1 MIRRLL
7 LGFLFLSAAAHGEV
21 VVSVDRD
28 RVELNESFTLEITVD
43 TNTDSD
49 PDISALEEDFFIGP
63 RSDLSNTTFVN
74 GKIQRS
80 RSWSY
85 SMMAKRAGELTIPSI
100 SVDGEISR
108 PMTIRVI
115 EPTYEPPGEADVFI
129 TTEVDAAETFVQAQ
143 VLYRIK
149 VYRAVPT
156 RQPTLREPTFSGAE
170 VLIELAGDERNY
182 ESILG
187 GKAYAVNERVYAV
200 FPQESG
206 EIEISPARFEAR
218 VLRDGRITGRK
229 VFTSESQ
236 TIVVNPIPPAP
247 AEFQGAAW
255 LPAKDVA
262 LSETWSADPNE
273 LTAGEPVTR
282 NVTISALG
290 QLETQIPVLEPPSAG
305 GVNVYP
311 DQPELARRTETDG
324 IRGIRS
330 DQYAI
335 IGTSGGDVT
344 LPALELPW
352 FNVDTGEWQVAT
364 LPARQ
369 LSIQPVAPVFTPPP
383 DPVAPEAADSAAV
396 VTVQS
401 PFWRRV
407 AELLGA
413 VWLLTLGAWWWSS
426 RPRRDEREPEQP
438 PVYKQQSKLLKDA
451 RKAALAGEAAPLRK
465 AMLDWAALQWP
476 TRPPRSIG
484 ELAARVS
491 SPLSDELRALSAS
504 SYGAGDAAWSGESMA
519 KAIRSFSALPESGKA
534 AQADPLPPLMPQ
546 TGS

>member
-1 MIRRLL
+1 MSRRWLVL
-7 LGFLFLSAAAHGEV
+7 IGFFSAVASAEV

-43 TNTDSD
+43 TNTDSN
-49 PDISALEEDFFIGP
+49 PDISALDEDFFIGQ
-63 RSDLSNTTFVN
+63 RRDLSNTTIVN
-74 GKIQRS
+74 GQIRRS
-80 RSWSY
+80 RSWTY
-85 SMMAKRAGELTIPSI
+85 NMMAKRAGELTIPSI
-100 SVDGEISR
+100 SVDGETSQPI
-108 PMTIRVI
+108 TIRVT

-129 TTEVDAAETFVQAQ
+129 TTEVDTSETFVQAQ

-149 VYRAVPT
+149 VYRAVAT
-156 RQPTLREPTFSGAE
+156 RQPTLREPVFTGAE

-236 TIVVNPIPPAP
+236 TITVNPIPQAP
-247 AEFQGAAW
+247 PEFQGAAW
-255 LPAKDVA
+255 LPAKDVT
-262 LSETWSADPNE
+262 LSESWSGEPGE

-290 QLETQIPVLEPPSAG
+290 QLETQIPVLEPPSAA
-305 GVNVYP
+305 GVNIYP
-311 DQPELARRTETDG
+311 DQPELDRRTETDG

-335 IGTSGGDVT
+335 IGTTGGDVR
-344 LPALELPW
+344 LPAVELPW
-352 FNVDTGEWQVAT
+352 FNVDTGQWQVAT
-364 LPARQ
+364 LPERA
-369 LSIQPVAPVFTPPP
+369 LSISPAANVFTPPP
-383 DPVAPEAADSAAV
+383 EPVAGEAAATTGV
-396 VTVQS
+396 EIVES

-413 VWLLTLGAWWWSS
+413 AWLVTLLAWWWSS
-426 RPRRDEREPEQP
+426 RPRRDERVAEEPP
-438 PVYKQQSKLLKDA
+438 AYRQQSKLLKDA
-451 RKAALAGEAAPLRK
+451 RKAALAGDAAALRK
-465 AMLDWAALQWP
+465 AMLDWAVLQWP
-476 TRPPRSIG
+476 DRPPRSIG
-484 ELAARVS
+484 ELASRVS
-491 SPLSDELRALSAS
+491 SPLSDELEALSRS
-504 SYGAGDAAWSGESMA
+504 SYGAGDHAWGGESMA

-534 AQADPLPPLMPQ
+534 AQSEALPPLMPP
-546 TGS
+546 TGA

>member
-1 MIRRLL
+1 MIRQLL
-7 LGFLFLSAAAHGEV
+7 LGLLLISAAARGDI

-43 TNTDSD
+43 TNTDST

-63 RSDLSNTTFVN
+63 RRDMSNTTIVN

-85 SMMAKRAGELTIPSI
+85 SMMAKRAGDLAIPSI
-100 SVDGEISR
+100 SVDGETSE
-108 PMTIRVI
+108 PLTIRVT

-129 TTEVDAAETFVQAQ
+129 TAEVDASETYVQAQ
-143 VLYRIK
+143 VLYRMKI
-149 VYRAVPT
+149 YRAVAT
-156 RQPTLREPTFSGAE
+156 RQPTIQQPSVSGAE
-170 VLIELAGDERNY
+170 ILFESVDERTY

-187 GKAYAVNERVYAV
+187 GRAYSVNEYVYAI

-229 VFTSESQ
+229 VFTSDSQ
-236 TIVVNPIPPAP
+236 TVVVKPIPPAP
-247 AEFQGAAW
+247 PEFQDAAW
-255 LPAKDVA
+255 LPARDVT
-262 LSETWSADPNE
+262 LSETWSAEPDE

-290 QLETQIPVLEPPSAG
+290 QLETQIPLLEPPSVD
-305 GVNVYP
+305 GVNIYP
-311 DQPELARRTETDG
+311 DQPELGRRTETDG

-335 IGTSGGDVT
+335 IGTNGGDVT

-352 FNVDTGEWQVAT
+352 FNVDSGEWQVAT
-364 LPARQ
+364 LPERR
-369 LSIQPVAPVFTPPP
+369 LSIQSVTPAFTPPP
-383 DPVAPEAADSAAV
+383 DPVAAEAPDPTAAA
-396 VTVQS
+396 TVQS

-426 RPRRDEREPEQP
+426 RPRRDEREPDVP
-438 PVYKQQSKLLKDA
+438 PVYKQQSRLLKDA
-451 RKAALAGEAAPLRK
+451 RKAALAGEGGPLRK

-476 TRPPRSIG
+476 DRPPRSIG
-484 ELAARVS
+484 ELATRVS

-504 SYGAGDAAWSGESMA
+504 SYGAGNATWSGESMA
-519 KAIRSFSALPESGKA
+519 KAIRSFSALPESGKT

>member
-1 MIRRLL
+1 MIRRLF
-7 LGFLFLSAAAHGEV
+7 LGVLFLSAAAYGEV
-21 VVSVDRD
+21 NVSVDRN

-49 PDISALEEDFFIGP
+49 PDISALEEDFFVGQ
-63 RSDLSNTTFVN
+63 RRDVSNTTIVN
-74 GKIQRS
+74 GQIKRS

-85 SMMAKRAGELTIPSI
+85 SMMAKRAGELTIPPV
-100 SVDGEISR
+100 SVDGEASEPI
-108 PMTIRVI
+108 TIRVI

-129 TTEVDAAETFVQAQ
+129 TTEVDASETFVQAQ

-149 VYRAVPT
+149 VYRAVAT
-156 RQPTLREPTFSGAE
+156 RQPTLREPVFTGSE

-187 GKAYAVNERVYAV
+187 GKAYAVNERVYAI

-236 TIVVNPIPPAP
+236 TIVVKPIPPAP
-247 AEFQGAAW
+247 PEYRDAAW
-255 LPAKDVA
+255 LPARDVT
-262 LSETWSADPNE
+262 LSETWSAELDE

-290 QLETQIPVLEPPSAG
+290 QLETQIPVLEPPNAD
-305 GVNVYP
+305 GVNIYP
-311 DQPELARRTETDG
+311 DQPELGRRTETDG

-335 IGTSGGDVT
+335 IGTAGGDVS

-364 LPARQ
+364 LPERQ
-369 LSIQPVAPVFTPPP
+369 LSILPAASVFTPPP
-383 DPVAPEAADSAAV
+383 EPVAAEAEGSSGV

-413 VWLLTLGAWWWSS
+413 AWLITLFAWWWSS
-426 RPRRDEREPEQP
+426 RPRRDEREPEEP
-438 PVYKQQSKLLKDA
+438 PTYKQQSKLLKDA
-451 RKAALAGEAAPLRK
+451 RKAALAGDASALRR
-465 AMLDWAALQWP
+465 AMLAWAALQWP
-476 TRPPRSIG
+476 KRPPRSIG
-484 ELAARVS
+484 ELATRVS
-491 SPLSDELRALSAS
+491 SPLSDELRALSQS
-504 SYGAGDAAWSGESMA
+504 SYGAGDSSWSGESMA

-546 TGS
+546 AGL